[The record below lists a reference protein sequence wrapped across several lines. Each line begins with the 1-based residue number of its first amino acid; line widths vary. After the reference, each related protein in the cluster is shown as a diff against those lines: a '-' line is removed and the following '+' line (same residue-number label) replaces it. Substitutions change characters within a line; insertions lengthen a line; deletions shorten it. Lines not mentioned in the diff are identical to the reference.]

1 MKMGLYV
8 CGCYVFPTPPH
19 LADVVATVTS
29 PAGSGESV
37 KLEGNPNLVF
47 FFQSGR
53 PVVPEEGDKGRAR
66 SS

>member
-8 CGCYVFPTPPH
+8 CGCYVFPPPPH

-37 KLEGNPNLVF
+37 KLEGNPMFL
-47 FFQSGR
+47 
-53 PVVPEEGDKGRAR
+53 
-66 SS
+66 